1 MPDPGHDP
9 GRDLGPG
16 RGSERTLAW
25 GIIGT
30 GRIARQFARA
40 LPHSRRG
47 RLAAVSSR
55 SAAPPGEEFAGARL
69 HHGSDALL
77 ADAEVQAVYIATPH
91 PTHAGLACR
100 AAAAGKHILCEKPIA
115 MDASEA
121 GTAIEAARRHDVL
134 LMEAFM
140 YRVQPQTARL
150 IELLR
155 SGAIGTPLLIQ
166 ASFGYHKP
174 FDAGSRYFAAALGG
188 GGILDVGGY
197 CTSMARLIAGV
208 AHGLPF
214 LDPETVQAAARIG
227 ASLVD
232 EVSVATLGFTGGIL
246 AQLSVSVAL
255 AQENLVR
262 ITGTERQLELA
273 SPWFCSGRYG
283 GRSSLTLRDLRQLD
297 GAVEEIVVETDDW
310 LYAIEADAAAAAIG
324 RREAAWPGMTPA
336 DSLGNMRTL
345 DRWRAAAGLPPA
357 RDRASPA

>member
-1 MPDPGHDP
+1 MSDPGPDGIP
-9 GRDLGPG
+9 GRRADPA
-16 RGSERTLAW
+16 LAW

-40 LPHSRRG
+40 LPHTRHG

-55 SAAPPGEEFAGARL
+55 RPEPPGAEFAGARL
-69 HHGSDALL
+69 HHGADGLL
-77 ADAEVQAVYIATPH
+77 ADPEVQAVYIATPH
-91 PTHAGLACR
+91 PTHAALARR

-115 MDASEA
+115 MDAAEA
-121 GTAIEAARRHDVL
+121 SSAIEAARRHDVL

-140 YRVQPQTARL
+140 YRVHPQTAHL
-150 IELLR
+150 VELLR
-155 SGAIGTPLLIQ
+155 AGAIGEPRLIQ

-174 FDAGSRYFAAALGG
+174 FDAGSRYFDAGLGG

-227 ASLVD
+227 VSLVD
-232 EVSVATLGFTGGIL
+232 EVSVATLGFAGGIL

-255 AQENLVR
+255 AQENVVR

-273 SPWFCSGRYG
+273 SPWFCSGRFG
-283 GRSSLTLRDLRQLD
+283 GRCSLVLRDLRRPD
-297 GAVEEIVVETDDW
+297 GAVEEIVVDTGDW
-310 LYAIEADAAAAAIG
+310 LYAIEADAAAAAID

-336 DSLGNMRTL
+336 DSLGNMHTL
-345 DRWRAAAGLPPA
+345 DRWRAAAGLPPTGDLA
-357 RDRASPA
+357 PAA

>member
-1 MPDPGHDP
+1 MPEPGSDQARDPA
-9 GRDLGPG
+9 
-16 RGSERTLAW
+16 LAW
-25 GIIGT
+25 GIVGT

-40 LPHSRRG
+40 LPRSRHG
-47 RLAAVSSR
+47 HLAAVSSR
-55 SAAPPGEEFAGARL
+55 STAPPAPEFAAARL

-91 PTHAGLACR
+91 PTHAALACR
-100 AAAAGKHILCEKPIA
+100 AAAAGKHVLCEKPIA
-115 MDASEA
+115 MDAAEA
-121 GTAIEAARRHDVL
+121 SIAIEAARRHDVL

-140 YRVQPQTARL
+140 YRVHPQTVRL

-166 ASFGYHKP
+166 ASFGYQKP
-174 FDAGSRYFAAALGG
+174 FDADSRYFAAQLGG

-214 LDPETVQAAARIG
+214 LEPETVQAAARIG
-227 ASLVD
+227 VSRVD
-232 EVSVATLGFTGGIL
+232 EVSVATLGFNGGIL

-255 AQENLVR
+255 AQENVVR

-273 SPWFCSGRYG
+273 SPWFCSGRTG
-283 GRSSLTLRDLRQLD
+283 GSSSLRLRDLRQLD
-297 GAVEEIVVETDDW
+297 GAVEEIVVETEDW
-310 LYAIEADAAAAAIG
+310 LYAIEADAAAAAID

-345 DRWRAAAGLPPA
+345 DRWRRAAGLPPA
-357 RDRASPA
+357 RDRAAPA